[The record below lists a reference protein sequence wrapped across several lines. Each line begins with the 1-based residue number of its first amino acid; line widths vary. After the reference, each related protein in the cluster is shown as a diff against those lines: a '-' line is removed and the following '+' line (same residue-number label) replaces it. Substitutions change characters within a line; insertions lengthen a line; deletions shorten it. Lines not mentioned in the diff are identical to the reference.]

1 MKVYRK
7 GCRAEFEAIRML
19 ESRGYEVVRRYRN
32 GGPPDLLVFS
42 GNTRL
47 MIMVRGFHAAV
58 PDVRAVSFRC
68 RDDLETFR
76 RFRHSGDFSKELW
89 IMAPPF
95 GWRFYEVLPGGLR
108 AVSREERASPVEGA
122 VLGEVFRTPPL
133 SSGFC
138 QVTDRVPFPK
148 KEED

>member
-32 GGPPDLLVFS
+32 GGPPDLLVFT
-42 GNTRL
+42 GKERL
-47 MIMVRGFHAAV
+47 MLMVRGFHAAV
-58 PDVRAVSFRC
+58 PDARAVSFRC
-68 RDDLETFR
+68 HDDLEAFR
-76 RFRHSGDFSKELW
+76 RFRHAGDFSKELW
-89 IMAPPF
+89 TLAPPF

-108 AVSREERASPVEGA
+108 AISREEFAPRVKG
-122 VLGEVFRTPPL
+122 VNIGEVFRTPPL
-133 SSGFC
+133 SSGFF
-138 QVTDRVPFPK
+138 QVPDCSSFPK